1 MKGFSMSENP
11 AGAPV
16 APQLRFDTKKV
27 RAAYDP
33 SEHQD
38 AVSVPIYQT
47 TSFNLRS
54 TDRADRLV
62 HNEELGNL
70 YSRIGNPTVGVF
82 EQRIAS
88 LDGGVAGI
96 ALASGM
102 AAVTYTL
109 LNLTDIGDHILASP
123 YLYGGTVDAFK
134 KVFPRL
140 GITVDYAKDLADLA
154 ALEAQITEQTKAVF
168 IESISNPLGLVA
180 DIEALAAVAHRHG
193 IPLVVD
199 NTIATPYLIRPIE
212 HGADLVVYSATKGL
226 SGHGNIIAGVVVES
240 GTFDYGN
247 GKFPQFSEERHW
259 TLRDRDDNHQTY
271 LEVFPEF
278 PFTVRLRTIH
288 LNYIGAALGPFDGYL
303 ALIGL
308 ETLSERIE
316 KQLSNTRKIVAYLQR
331 NEFVE
336 WVSYSSLPESPNF
349 PIAQKYTPKGA
360 GSVFSFGFKG
370 DAEQIATFINSVRFF
385 NYLANLGDAKSL
397 IVNPPRVT
405 HNELTNEELKFAGIP
420 QNLIRLS
427 IGLEDPQDLIDDLD
441 QAFTVA
447 FGRKPTLREA

>member
-1 MKGFSMSENP
+1 MSMSDNT
-11 AGAPV
+11 AGV
-16 APQLRFDTKKV
+16 FETPQLRFDTKKV
-27 RAAYDP
+27 RAAYNP

-38 AVSVPIYQT
+38 AVAVPIYQT
-47 TSFNLRS
+47 TSFDLRS
-54 TDRADRLV
+54 TERADRLV

-70 YSRIGNPTVGVF
+70 YTRIGNPTVGVF
-82 EQRIAS
+82 EQRVAS
-88 LDGGVAGI
+88 LDGGAAGI

-102 AAVTYTL
+102 AAVTYSL
-109 LNLTDIGDHILASP
+109 LNLTSIGDRIVVSP

-140 GITVDYAKDLADLA
+140 GIGVDYARNLTD
-154 ALEAQITEQTKAVF
+154 LEALDALIGKDTKAVF
-168 IESISNPLGLVA
+168 IESISNPLGEVA
-180 DIEALAAVAHRHG
+180 DIEGIAAIAHRHG

-199 NTIATPYLIRPIE
+199 NTFATPYLIRPIE
-212 HGADLVVYSATKGL
+212 HGADVVIYSATKAL

-240 GTFDYGN
+240 GLFDYGN

-259 TLRDRDDNHQTY
+259 TLRDRDDSYRSY

-278 PFTVRLRTIH
+278 PFTVRLRT
-288 LNYIGAALGPFDGYL
+288 LYLSYIGAALGPFDGYL

-308 ETLSERIE
+308 ETLSERVE
-316 KQLSNTRKIVAYLQR
+316 KQLANTRKVVDYLTH

-336 WVSYSSLPESPNF
+336 WVRYGSLPTSPNYQ
-349 PIAQKYTPKGA
+349 IAQKYAPQGA

-370 DAEQIATFINSVRFF
+370 SPRQENSFIDAVRIFS
-385 NYLANLGDAKSL
+385 YHANVGDAKSL
-397 IVNPPRVT
+397 IVNSPRVT
-405 HNELTNEELKFAGIP
+405 HNELTDKELALAGIAP
-420 QNLIRLS
+420 NLVRLS

-447 FGRKPTLREA
+447 FGRKPAVHKGQA